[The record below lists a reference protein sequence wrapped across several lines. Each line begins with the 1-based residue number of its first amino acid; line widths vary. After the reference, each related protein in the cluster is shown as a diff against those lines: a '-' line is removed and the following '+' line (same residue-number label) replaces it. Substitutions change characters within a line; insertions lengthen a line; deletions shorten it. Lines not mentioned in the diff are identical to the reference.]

1 MCAQA
6 HWSQSKL
13 HCVVDTKLKV
23 RLSTEAGNYPA
34 LGGGPVVSIQCP
46 LTTPSQAV
54 EKRLTS

>member
-23 RLSTEAGNYPA
+23 RLSTDKQG
-34 LGGGPVVSIQCP
+34 ITQ
-46 LTTPSQAV
+46 
-54 EKRLTS
+54 RLEEVQ